1 MGRCPD
7 SCTSDVLEAPMKC
20 GISKFVA
27 LLICITWLTGG
38 CSTGP
43 AVGKNAVDR
52 KAAGSISGKT
62 RTKETR
68 KQLLKKA
75 GITRLPHGTVAS
87 YMDRQEKLLRMR
99 LRKTGVS
106 ITRSGNQIILNMP
119 GRITFDFGSA
129 NLKSEY
135 YEVLN
140 SVATVFEKFDKTYI
154 DIYGH
159 TDSIGSQKYNFKL
172 SYRRANCVADYL
184 IAQGCNIHRFSI
196 RGFGETRPVA
206 SNASKSGRSQNRRVE
221 IEISP
226 LT

>member
-1 MGRCPD
+1 
-7 SCTSDVLEAPMKC
+7 MKS
-20 GISKFVA
+20 GFSKFVV
-27 LLICITWLTGG
+27 LLICIGWLTGG
-38 CSTGP
+38 CSTSP
-43 AVGKNAVDR
+43 ATGKNSNDR

-62 RTKETR
+62 RTKEAR
-68 KQLLKKA
+68 KQSLKKA
-75 GITRLPHGTVAS
+75 GVTRLTYGTVDS
-87 YMDRQEKLLRMR
+87 YMDRQEKLLRKR
-99 LRKTGVS
+99 LKRTGVS
-106 ITRSGNQIILNMP
+106 ISRSGNNIILNMP

-140 SVATVFEKFDKTYI
+140 SVASVLEEFGRTYI
-154 DIYGH
+154 DVYGH

-184 IAQGCNIHRFSI
+184 IAQGCNFHRFSI
-196 RGFGETRPVA
+196 RGFGETNPVA